1 MADLTFE
8 VYAKYWTSTQKSRIA
23 ARLGTWATNNGLT
36 YDIRNIVQ
44 NTKPERHTIT
54 LIGVNKTVVFVQDQL
69 KALVGA

>member
-1 MADLTFE
+1 VADLTFE
-8 VYAKYWTSTQKSRIA
+8 LYAKYWTPTQQSRIA

-36 YDIRNIVQ
+36 YDTRNIVQ

-54 LIGVNKTVVFVQDQL
+54 FIGVNKTVVFDQDYL